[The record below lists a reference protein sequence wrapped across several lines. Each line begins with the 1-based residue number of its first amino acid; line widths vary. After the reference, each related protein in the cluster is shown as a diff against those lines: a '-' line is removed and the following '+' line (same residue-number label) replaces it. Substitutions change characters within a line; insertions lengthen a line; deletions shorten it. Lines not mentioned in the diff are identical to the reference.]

1 MNITKSIIDYTN
13 NLFSKLYNNNK
24 IYFLIFEFKV
34 MVPIQIQNIQ
44 EKEKQME
51 LNSKIVELE
60 ATILDLRE
68 NLKEKDSVIDSKTKA
83 VTLMS
88 ADLSRK
94 GKTTLDT
101 LEDTKDEMRM
111 MQENF
116 ILIEMSLKNKN
127 ASLLE
132 QLQERDNKISDLE
145 YTVNR

>member
-1 MNITKSIIDYTN
+1 MTP
-13 NLFSKLYNNNK
+13 
-24 IYFLIFEFKV
+24 V
-34 MVPIQIQNIQ
+34 QIQDIQ
-44 EKEKQME
+44 EKEKKIMD

-60 ATILDLRE
+60 ATILDLQE

-101 LEDTKDEMRM
+101 LEDTKDEMRT

-116 ILIEMSLKNKN
+116 ILIETSLKDKN
-127 ASLLE
+127 NNLLK
-132 QLQERDNKISDLE
+132 QLQERDNKISELE
-145 YTVNR
+145 HTINR

>member
-1 MNITKSIIDYTN
+1 MA
-13 NLFSKLYNNNK
+13 
-24 IYFLIFEFKV
+24 
-34 MVPIQIQNIQ
+34 PIQVQNIQ
-44 EKEKQME
+44 EKEKKIME

-88 ADLSRK
+88 ADLSKK

-101 LEDTKDEMRM
+101 LEDTKDEMRT

-132 QLQERDNKISDLE
+132 QLQERDNRISELE
-145 YTVNR
+145 HTIDR

>member
-1 MNITKSIIDYTN
+1 MTS
-13 NLFSKLYNNNK
+13 
-24 IYFLIFEFKV
+24 V
-34 MVPIQIQNIQ
+34 QIQDIQ
-44 EKEKQME
+44 EKEKKIMD

-60 ATILDLRE
+60 ATILDLQE

-101 LEDTKDEMRM
+101 LEDTKDEMRT

-116 ILIEMSLKNKN
+116 ILIETSLKDKN
-127 ASLLE
+127 NSLLK
-132 QLQERDNKISDLE
+132 QLQERDNKISDME
-145 YTVNR
+145 HTINR

>member
-1 MNITKSIIDYTN
+1 MAS
-13 NLFSKLYNNNK
+13 
-24 IYFLIFEFKV
+24 
-34 MVPIQIQNIQ
+34 IQIQNIQ
-44 EKEKQME
+44 EKEKQIME

-88 ADLSRK
+88 ADLSKK

-127 ASLLE
+127 TSLLE
-132 QLQERDNKISDLE
+132 QLQERDNRISDLE
-145 YTVNR
+145 YTINK